1 MMGLGCYGGF
11 IVLKGCLDPF
21 SLNDVLLLFWF
32 KMCPDSYNAREN
44 HFQHIHECLLS
55 ITFHD
60 PMRLVLRL
68 QTLKKKKKN
77 TPDLSGFKSISLI
90 RVTWWSGLSFL
101 KIKRLEF
108 NSISVSNCLCV
119 MGNFMHQL
127 GWASM
132 PRYVVKHYSGY
143 IYVCVSG
150 WD

>member
-68 QTLKKKKKN
+68 QTLKKKKN

-90 RVTWWSGLSFL
+90 RVT
-101 KIKRLEF
+101 
-108 NSISVSNCLCV
+108 
-119 MGNFMHQL
+119 
-127 GWASM
+127 
-132 PRYVVKHYSGY
+132 
-143 IYVCVSG
+143 
-150 WD
+150 